1 MVRHMNQME
10 EQQLMM
16 KMMISGLDL
25 NKNIL

>member
-1 MVRHMNQME
+1 MTKME

-16 KMMISGLDL
+16 KMMISAVDL